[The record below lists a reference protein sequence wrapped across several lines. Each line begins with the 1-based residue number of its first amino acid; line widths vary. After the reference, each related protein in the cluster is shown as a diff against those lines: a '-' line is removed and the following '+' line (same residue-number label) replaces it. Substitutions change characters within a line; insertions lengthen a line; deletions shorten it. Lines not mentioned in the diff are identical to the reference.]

1 MAESSTAAP
10 EATQHLPEAEET
22 EAELINA
29 QVDDLILKADELEK
43 KVIEVVN
50 FYEKKQGGV
59 NAKGTSLPIKDKASA
74 TSHSTNAVNNSA
86 STSNNKPPAEG
97 AHKDAA
103 CSKRM
108 QDLMRQFGTML
119 RQITTH
125 KWAWPFLQPV
135 DVEGLGLHDY
145 YEIIKKPMDIGTIQN
160 RMEGK
165 DEVNRYKNVR
175 EIYADVRL
183 VFKNAMRYN
192 DETNDV
198 HVMAKTLL
206 EKFEEKWLQLL
217 PKVIEEETRQKE
229 EEAQVSA
236 NIMIA
241 QEASISRLA
250 RETDNELCELS
261 LRLKELRQMAIESC
275 RKMTSEEKRKLGT
288 GLSNLSPEDLNK
300 ALEIIAQ
307 DNPKFQYTAEEVDL
321 DMDAQSELTLWRL
334 KFFVREAHER
344 QTRNNNNNNNSA
356 TKGDDASKRKRE
368 ICDALAKS
376 AKKRGK
382 KQSP

>member
-1 MAESSTAAP
+1 MAGSSTAAP
-10 EATQHLPEAEET
+10 EATQHLPEVEET

-74 TSHSTNAVNNSA
+74 ASHSTNAVNNGA
-86 STSNNKPPAEG
+86 STSNNKQPAEG

-125 KWAWPFLQPV
+125 KWAWPFMQPV

-192 DETNDV
+192 DENNDV

-307 DNPKFQYTAEEVDL
+307 DNPNFQYTAEEVDL

>member
-1 MAESSTAAP
+1 MAGSSTAAP
-10 EATQHLPEAEET
+10 EATQHLPEVEET

-50 FYEKKQGGV
+50 FYEKKHGGV
-59 NAKGTSLPIKDKASA
+59 NAKGTSLLIKDKASA
-74 TSHSTNAVNNSA
+74 ASHSTNAVNNGA
-86 STSNNKPPAEG
+86 STSNNKQPAEG

-125 KWAWPFLQPV
+125 KWAWPFMQPV

-192 DETNDV
+192 DENNDV

-307 DNPKFQYTAEEVDL
+307 DNPNFQYTAEEVDL

>member
-1 MAESSTAAP
+1 MAESSTAAAETMLHQP
-10 EATQHLPEAEET
+10 DVEETDAEAER
-22 EAELINA
+22 INA
-29 QVDDLILKADELEK
+29 QVDDLVIKADELEK
-43 KVIEVVN
+43 QVIEVVN
-50 FYEKKQGGV
+50 FYEKKQCGIYTKAIV
-59 NAKGTSLPIKDKASA
+59 VPNKDKASN
-74 TSHSTNAVNNSA
+74 STNGVNNSG
-86 STSNNKPPAEG
+86 STSNNKQPAEG
-97 AHKDAA
+97 PIKDAA

-108 QDLMRQFGTML
+108 QDLMRQFGTIL

-125 KWAWPFLQPV
+125 KWAWPFMKPV

-145 YEIIKKPMDIGTIQN
+145 HEIIKKPMDIGTIQN

-165 DEVNRYKNVR
+165 DEMNRYKNVR

-183 VFKNAMRYN
+183 VFKNAMLYN
-192 DETNDV
+192 DDTNDV
-198 HVMAKTLL
+198 HVMARTLL

-229 EEAQVSA
+229 EEAQASA
-236 NIMIA
+236 NVVMA
-241 QEASISRLA
+241 QEASISTLA
-250 RETDNELCELS
+250 RETDNELSELS
-261 LRLKELRQMAIESC
+261 SQLQELRRLAIESC

-288 GLSNLSPEDLNK
+288 WLSKLSPEDLNK

-307 DNPKFQYTAEEVDL
+307 DNPNFQYTAEEVDL

-344 QTRNNNNNNNSA
+344 QARNNSNNNNSA
-356 TKGDDASKRKRE
+356 TRGDDSSKRKKE

-376 AKKRGK
+376 AKRRGK